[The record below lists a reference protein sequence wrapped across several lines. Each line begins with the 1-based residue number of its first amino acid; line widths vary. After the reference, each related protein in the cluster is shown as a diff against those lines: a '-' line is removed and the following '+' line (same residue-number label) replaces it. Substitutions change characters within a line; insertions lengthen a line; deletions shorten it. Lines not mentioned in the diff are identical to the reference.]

1 MGNFQYTGNLEETF
15 LTDTFAVIFQHNV
28 PGIMEIS
35 RDDCWK
41 RIYVH
46 GGNVVHAISS
56 DRADRLGSHLYR
68 SGLLTRDDLLETVR
82 ERDHS
87 DKRHGQLL
95 IEKGLLSPKELYEA
109 IRGQMESIVWSVFS
123 WQKGQVTFKIGELD
137 GAGKIRIHLP
147 MRQVI
152 VRGIKEVADTKS
164 LVARLGTKST
174 VFRPVYTTEN
184 LIELALDRDE
194 YALLSLIDGQRR
206 FFDVCNQGPFGMSGN
221 ARLIYAFRLLG
232 LVDTVEPAPGQGAGV
247 KIRLGGESS
256 V

>member
-1 MGNFQYTGNLEETF
+1 MGQFQYTGNLEETF
-15 LTDTFAVIFQHNV
+15 LTDMFALIFQHNV
-28 PGIMEIS
+28 PGVMEIS
-35 RDDCWK
+35 RNDCRK
-41 RIYVH
+41 RIYVQ
-46 GGNVVHAISS
+46 GGSVVHASS
-56 DRADRLGSHLYR
+56 NDRADRLGSHLYR
-68 SGLLTRDDLLETVR
+68 AGLLKREDLLESMR

-123 WQKGQVTFKIGELD
+123 WQKGQVTFKIGDLE

-152 VRGIKEVADTKS
+152 VRGIKEVTDTKS
-164 LVARLGTKST
+164 LVARLGKKST
-174 VFRPVYTTEN
+174 VFRPAYSTES

-194 YALLSLIDGQRR
+194 YALLCLIDGHRR
-206 FFDVCNQGPFGMSGN
+206 FFDVCNMGPFGVPGN

-232 LVDTVEPAPGQGAGV
+232 LVETVEPSAGQAPGV
-247 KIRLGGESS
+247 KVRLGGESPA
-256 V
+256 